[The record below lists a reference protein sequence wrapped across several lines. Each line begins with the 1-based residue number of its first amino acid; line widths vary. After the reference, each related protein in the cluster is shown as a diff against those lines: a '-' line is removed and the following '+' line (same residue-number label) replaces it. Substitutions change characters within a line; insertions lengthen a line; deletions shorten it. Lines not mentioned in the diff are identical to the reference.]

1 MGDTRK
7 MTRRTTKIRYL
18 LASGLAAV
26 ALTTVTACGS
36 SSKSSTATT
45 VASGSGATTTSGSGS
60 KAATGKPFIFL
71 YDGDFTSSI
80 AIYSQAETLGLQV
93 AANELNASGGILG
106 HPVKIEQI
114 NDQSNPTTAVNL
126 LQQKLSSGD
135 TPNAMYPGGDSETT
149 TALLAELN
157 RQKILAVDAASAS
170 SLNDPSKYPYYFGD
184 SELTDGPLPAFL
196 SLAKSKGYKKIAV
209 VYGNDVTGQATFQ
222 SYKSALTPAGI
233 SVVGAAYD
241 DTAVDMTPQL
251 EQVRAQ
257 NPDALIVSGYG
268 APALYIIKGRNQ
280 LGWNI
285 PSYADE
291 VASVFPWTTSLPAS
305 ALKNLYVEEAIAL
318 LPQNISQQPA
328 IGELIS
334 AAQAMSGGTKILQ
347 TAGVQVVNV
356 GYNAMEVVAY
366 GAKLANSISGPAIAA
381 ALDKMGK
388 PTNVPW
394 VGFGPDDEYGGM
406 LYTSTNHYP
415 TEYANYYVFV
425 PPGNINAQGL
435 YEAPTGS

>member
-1 MGDTRK
+1 MTRK
-7 MTRRTTKIRYL
+7 ATSTRYL
-18 LASGLAAV
+18 LVSGAAAL
-26 ALTTVTACGS
+26 ALTAVTACGS
-36 SSKSSTATT
+36 SSKSSSSTTA
-45 VASGSGATTTSGSGS
+45 ASGGSGTTATTTSSSGGGQAS
-60 KAATGKPFIFL
+60 GKPFIFL

-80 AIYSQAETLGLQV
+80 SVYSQAEVLGLTV
-93 AANELNASGGILG
+93 AADQINAAGGIQG
-106 HPVKIEQI
+106 HPIKIEQV

-149 TALLAELN
+149 TALLSTLN
-157 RQKILAVDAASAS
+157 REKILAIDAASAS

-184 SELTDGPLPAFL
+184 SELTNGPIPAFL
-196 SLAKSKGYKKIAV
+196 ALAKSKGYKKIAV

-222 SYKSALTPAGI
+222 SYQQGLAGSGI

-251 EQVRAQ
+251 EQLKAQ
-257 NPDALIVSGYG
+257 NPDALVVSGYG
-268 APALYIIKGRNQ
+268 APALYIIKSRNQ

-305 ALKNLYVEEAIAL
+305 ALTNLYVEEAKEL
-318 LPQNISQQPA
+318 LPANIGDQPA
-328 IGELIS
+328 IGQLIT
-334 AAQAMSGGTKILQ
+334 AAQAQPGGSKILAE
-347 TAGVQVVNV
+347 TGVQVVNV
-356 GYNAMEVVAY
+356 GYNALEILNF
-366 GAKLANSISGPAIAA
+366 GAEKAHSINGPAIAA
-381 ALDKMGK
+381 ALDNTGH

-394 VGFGPDDEYGGM
+394 VGFGPNDEYGGM

-415 TEYANYYVFV
+415 VEDANYYVFV
-425 PPGNINAQGL
+425 APGNINAQGL
-435 YEAPTGS
+435 YEAPGASS